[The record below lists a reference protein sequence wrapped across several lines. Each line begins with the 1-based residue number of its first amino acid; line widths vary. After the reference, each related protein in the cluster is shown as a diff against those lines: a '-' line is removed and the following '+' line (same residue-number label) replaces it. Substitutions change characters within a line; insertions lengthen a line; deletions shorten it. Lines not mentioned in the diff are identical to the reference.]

1 MNAGAKGIVIINR
14 EDSLLRNGSDGVL
27 DPCDVDCELSQSSD
41 RTTCE
46 SNSGC
51 PSKFCLQTL
60 EVDLDYCC
68 LTEDLRNMPL
78 IFDGSN
84 LTTAEVLIPA
94 AFVSVVDADA
104 IISLLATS
112 DANNETVLVSMS
124 IRETN
129 RWDASV
135 WLLMLM
141 GTLSTALASYRAAR
155 TERMQLSWIWGSS
168 KRGQWDEVQVV
179 TTTQN
184 EQGEIENEETSQRRP
199 ENGVEVEDRELNN
212 DSPPPPSP
220 KTHRYDDSTLEQF
233 ELTTSQGL
241 FLVVMAAASLV
252 GLFFAVRLYPQQIV
266 IAIIVLYG
274 ISAIYSTSYFVMSPL
289 FRVILPNSIAY
300 ASIKIPMNR
309 VTKECFLMDYVT
321 VSSILGILSSLA
333 LVVVWFVLRHEASV
347 WILQNLFSFTLA
359 MMFLATLKIQRFQTA
374 FWVLFAFCLY
384 DIFMVFIT
392 PYFGN
397 GESVMLEVATAGAG
411 FEEASSDLTECN
423 RVETERMPMLF
434 LAPRFDY
441 RGGFGLLGLGDVLL
455 PGIFVTYVLRVDYL
469 RADTWVWN
477 VDRKAEEFPQPRKF
491 DLRKYFRV
499 HRYFFP
505 VCIAYFLGLLVTFFA
520 NIFQWTINGVRG
532 QPALLYLVPF
542 TLTTF
547 ILLAKRNG
555 ELHLFWKHS
564 LDELN
569 PNNYIFKK
577 DDDEE
582 NKEEQENEKEE
593 EEPAEV

>member
-1 MNAGAKGIVIINR
+1 MGLFEMRLPILVAFAFVQLQLVSAGPLANTIIEIKGFGDALVVFGTESTDGKSLEDVDIKSLEFYFPEIEAEQEACGGVSPPTSGNDFVLLASRGGCLFSQKVKEAQNIGAKGIVIINR

-333 LVVVWFVLRHEASV
+333 LVVVWFVLRHG
-347 WILQNLFSFTLA
+347 
-359 MMFLATLKIQRFQTA
+359 K
-374 FWVLFAFCLY
+374 
-384 DIFMVFIT
+384 
-392 PYFGN
+392 
-397 GESVMLEVATAGAG
+397 
-411 FEEASSDLTECN
+411 
-423 RVETERMPMLF
+423 
-434 LAPRFDY
+434 
-441 RGGFGLLGLGDVLL
+441 
-455 PGIFVTYVLRVDYL
+455 
-469 RADTWVWN
+469 
-477 VDRKAEEFPQPRKF
+477 
-491 DLRKYFRV
+491 
-499 HRYFFP
+499 
-505 VCIAYFLGLLVTFFA
+505 
-520 NIFQWTINGVRG
+520 
-532 QPALLYLVPF
+532 
-542 TLTTF
+542 
-547 ILLAKRNG
+547 
-555 ELHLFWKHS
+555 
-564 LDELN
+564 
-569 PNNYIFKK
+569 
-577 DDDEE
+577 
-582 NKEEQENEKEE
+582 
-593 EEPAEV
+593 